1 MPLAR
6 LQACFCSACF
16 KPHNRE
22 QPCCFQPTLSALSLQ
37 PRLLLYGPSD
47 QPSNRRLSDFAP
59 DNLLLLLQKAVRKE
73 CDKASNISCTFRN
86 PYMEITEK
94 IIHKQNKKTPQ
105 PNKTKTNQTH
115 TQKNNNKTPTRKSLS
130 SG

>member
-1 MPLAR
+1 MHLDPGTGYEGLTLPPAL

-37 PRLLLYGPSD
+37 PRLLLYGQPSD
-47 QPSNRRLSDFAP
+47 QPSNRHLSDFAP
-59 DNLLLLLQKAVRKE
+59 YNLLLQRTLEMLLQKAVRKE
-73 CDKASNISCTFRN
+73 CGKASNISCTFRN

-94 IIHKQNKKTPQ
+94 VIHKQNKRNPTAKQ
-105 PNKTKTNQTH
+105 NQ
-115 TQKNNNKTPTRKSLS
+115 N
-130 SG
+130 